1 MRVLLAAGDATLG
14 ATLAR
19 GLLHENV
26 DVAIERSAAAAKDRA
41 LSEHFDALVID
52 ADLPAGGGDLCRAL
66 RRSGS
71 GVPTVML
78 IDGGSF
84 ADRVRARSLDADAYL
99 TKPVGIRELLAEL
112 RARKAASLVLDLTSE
127 RMTIADLTIDMS
139 LRGVFRAGQRIDL
152 TSKEFA
158 LLQILARNPGTIV
171 DRQTIAT
178 HVWGG
183 GRNAGGNV
191 LEVLV
196 RRLRRKID
204 DAHELKLVQT
214 LRGKGYRLTTGPRS
228 SESAVSADVASQ

>member
-26 DVAIERSAAAAKDRA
+26 DVAIERSAAAARDRA

-52 ADLPAGGGDLCRAL
+52 ADLPAGGGDLCRAI

-78 IDGGSF
+78 IDGDSF
-84 ADRVRARSLDADAYL
+84 ADRVRARTSGADAYL
-99 TKPVGIRELLAEL
+99 MKPVGIRELLAEL

-127 RMTIADLTIDMS
+127 RLTIADLTVDAS
-139 LRGVFRAGQRIDL
+139 LRSVVRAGQRIDL
-152 TSKEFA
+152 TAKEFA
-158 LLQILARNPGTIV
+158 LLQILARHPGTLV
-171 DRQTIAT
+171 DRATIAT
-178 HVWGG
+178 HVWGTG
-183 GRNAGGNV
+183 SNAGGNV

-204 DAHELKLVQT
+204 DGHELKLIQT
-214 LRGKGYRLTTGPRS
+214 LRGKGYRLTTGSRS
-228 SESAVSADVASQ
+228 SQPVASADVAAH